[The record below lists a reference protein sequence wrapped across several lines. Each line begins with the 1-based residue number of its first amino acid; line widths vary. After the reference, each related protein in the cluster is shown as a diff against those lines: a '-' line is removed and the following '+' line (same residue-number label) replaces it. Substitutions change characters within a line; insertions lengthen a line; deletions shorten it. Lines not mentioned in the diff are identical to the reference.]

1 MYTGQFMIITGI
13 AMIAF
18 SVVAMPVLAVVFG
31 KNKKRLIKKIYG
43 EIQERDS

>member
-1 MYTGQFMIITGI
+1 MYTGQIMIITGI

-18 SVVAMPVLAVVFG
+18 AVVMMLILAVVFG
-31 KNKKRLIKKIYG
+31 RNKKRLIKKIYG